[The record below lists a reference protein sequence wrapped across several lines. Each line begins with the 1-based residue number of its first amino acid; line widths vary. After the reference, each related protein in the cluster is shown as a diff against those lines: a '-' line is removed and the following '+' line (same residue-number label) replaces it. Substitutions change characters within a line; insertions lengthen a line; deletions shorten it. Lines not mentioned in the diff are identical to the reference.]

1 MRKAH
6 TPDHD
11 NLPGEHA
18 FTDCGQLILL
28 VVFLGVWVTDS
39 FVFHYSLPAAESVP
53 LYVRLPVAS
62 VLLFVSGYLAL
73 RAHKQV
79 FGGDARAGSLIT
91 SGVFS
96 LVRHPMYLGSWLFF
110 CGLVSATLSYASAMV
125 VLAMAAFYCYV
136 ARYEERLL
144 IETFGS
150 EYQEYRTRVPMV
162 FPLKLGKRKQ

>member
-1 MRKAH
+1 MGKSH
-6 TPDHD
+6 PPDHH
-11 NLPGEHA
+11 NLAGEHA
-18 FTDCGQLILL
+18 FTDGGQLILL

-39 FVFHYSLPAAESVP
+39 FVFHYSVLAAESVP
-53 LYVRLPVAS
+53 LSVRLPVAA
-62 VLLFVSGYLAL
+62 VILFISAYLAL
-73 RAHKQV
+73 TAHRQV
-79 FGGDARAGSLIT
+79 FGGDARAGGLIT

-110 CGLVSATLSYASAMV
+110 CGLVSATLSYASAGV
-125 VLAMAAFYCYV
+125 VLVMAVFYCYV

-144 IETFGS
+144 IKTFGA